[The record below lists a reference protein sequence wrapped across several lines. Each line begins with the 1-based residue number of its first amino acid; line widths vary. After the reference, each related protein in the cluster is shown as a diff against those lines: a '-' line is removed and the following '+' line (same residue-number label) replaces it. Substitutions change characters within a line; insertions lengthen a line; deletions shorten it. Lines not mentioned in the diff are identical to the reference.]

1 MKIEHLLSEQHRN
14 MKRSEI
20 RELLKLTQ
28 LPGIISFGGGLP
40 DPALFPVRQIREV
53 SDEVLKDDAIN
64 ALQYGT
70 TEGDAGLKAQLLKRY
85 QKMGFNIS
93 ENNLM
98 IVTGSQQALDLCGKI
113 FINPGDPIICEAPS
127 YLGSLG
133 AFLSYGADI
142 RDVPLDDSGI
152 DFESMCQRYDQ
163 IKIAHQ
169 TCKFIYLIP
178 DYQNP
183 SGIHMSLERRKEVIA
198 FAEKNDIL
206 IVEDSPYKEFNFE
219 GHYHPSLYEMSNQG
233 QVIHFGTFSKTFMP
247 GFRIAWIIASEEII
261 DRFVIAKQNTDLC
274 SSPLSQK
281 IIARFMAKG
290 YFDEYLLNVKAEYKK
305 KRDAILHDF
314 EELMPNEVTWNS
326 PNGGLFLFIQLPDPL
341 DSAELF
347 KKAIERGVAYVPG
360 RAFFVNGKG
369 KNFARINF
377 SYSSIEKNREG
388 VKRLSQVIRDELKRS
403 SVYQKSHSRD
413 AIYRV

>member
-40 DPALFPVRQIREV
+40 DPAFFPVEKIREV
-53 SDEVLKDDAIN
+53 SDEVLSQDAVN

-70 TEGDAGLKAQLLKRY
+70 TEGDSGLIEQLVSRY
-85 QKMGFNIS
+85 RGMGFKIS
-93 ENNLM
+93 EKNMM

-113 FINPGDPIICEAPS
+113 FVNPDDPVICEAPS

-142 RDVPLDDSGI
+142 RDVPLDESGI
-152 DFESMCQRYDQ
+152 DYQSMCCAHNQ
-163 IKIAHQ
+163 IVEEQK
-169 TCKFIYLIP
+169 TCKFLYLIP

-198 FAEKNDIL
+198 FAEKNNLL

-219 GHYHPSLYEMSNQG
+219 GHYNPSLFEMSDHGN
-233 QVIHFGTFSKTFMP
+233 VIHFGTFSKTFMP

-261 DRFVIAKQNTDLC
+261 ERFVIAKQNTDLC
-274 SSPLSQK
+274 SSPLNQK

-305 KRDAILHDF
+305 KRDAILKDF
-314 EELMPNEVTWNS
+314 ADMMPKEVTWNS
-326 PNGGLFLFIQLPDPL
+326 PNGGLFLFIHLPDKL
-341 DSAELF
+341 DAAELF
-347 KKAIERGVAYVPG
+347 KKAIEGGVAYVPG
-360 RAFFVNGKG
+360 RAFFVNAKG
-369 KNFARINF
+369 RNFARINF

-388 VKRLSQVIRDELKRS
+388 VRRLSQVIRNEMHLG
-403 SVYQKSHSRD
+403 
-413 AIYRV
+413 